1 MSVLTLLP
9 DDAPL
14 LRQVAAPVAD
24 PAAPEIARLARDLAE
39 TMQAAQGRGIA
50 APQVGIG
57 LRMIHF
63 AALGGFTTLCNP
75 GYVPLDA
82 VLEGGFE
89 GCLSLPGCRGTVPRW
104 SRIAYWGVTPQGQ
117 RVEREA
123 DGMHARVVQHEVD
136 HLLGILYPDRMA
148 PGTPL
153 LDAAVLNATV
163 ANTTME
169 AAAPRAAPG
178 RKETA

>member
-1 MSVLTLLP
+1 MTVLDLLP

-24 PAAPEIARLARDLAE
+24 PCAPEIRRLARDLAA
-39 TMQAAQGRGIA
+39 TMIAAQGRGIA
-50 APQVGIG
+50 APQVGVG
-57 LRMIHF
+57 LRMVHF
-63 AALGGFTTLCNP
+63 ATLGGVTTLCNP
-75 GYVPLDA
+75 GYLPLDA
-82 VLEGGFE
+82 ELEGGFE

-104 SRIAYWGVTPQGQ
+104 ARIAYWGVTPEGC

-123 DGMHARVVQHEVD
+123 SGMDARVVQHEVD

-153 LDAAVLNATV
+153 LQ
-163 ANTTME
+163 
-169 AAAPRAAPG
+169 AAALNRAEGAAGPG
-178 RKETA
+178 PEAGMPPGTPQ